1 MEMIKI
7 LYKRIVNSII
17 IITVLVSVSAGRGI
31 YANEVRSESVIN
43 INEKIINNKDI
54 SISDERL
61 REVIN
66 VELGKS
72 LDNTDFTKEEL
83 ESIEMIEGNL

>member
-43 INEKIINNKDI
+43 INEKIINNKDV

-72 LDNTDFTKEEL
+72 LDNTGFTKEEL